1 MAQTIKLKRGT
12 TTPTTSNLVSGEVAI
27 DTSAQKLYIN
37 DGGTVKEI
45 GGGGGGI
52 TYSLKTSAYTASAG
66 DGIIADSSGGAFTIT
81 LPASPSTG
89 DIVSI
94 VDGAAWATN
103 NVTVARNGSTIEGA
117 SEDLVLDVSSLGLD
131 LVYDG
136 STWQLYPRSS
146 AQLATTVGID
156 DNATTTAITIDAS
169 ENVGIGHSSPVAKL
183 AVLGSSND
191 TVAEANANLC
201 VEGGGGNGIIFGT
214 QASSPYRSYI
224 QSGFVSNLSLA
235 TYDLMLNPEGGKVG
249 IGKSPVAQLDV
260 ANGTTYVSSGDFIAR
275 IQQNTNATGKSGLS
289 VMNAWASATSSI
301 FEAAMGWNG
310 TAEGYYPVHTI
321 DGLGQQ
327 EIKIFDSGT
336 HYTVV
341 NIVATSSGGEVRI
354 RGNTDRGA
362 YNLQVNGSGVWGQGS
377 YINGSDARWKD
388 NVQTLECNCLDI
400 INNLRSVSFTY
411 NEASGAS
418 DLTTPHLGFIA
429 QEVEQAT
436 GNHPWLSGL
445 VTEDPEGYKSMAYQ
459 GLIPIL
465 TKAIQEQQA
474 LIEVLQADVEQLKG
488 AN

>member
-12 TTPTTSNLVSGEVAI
+12 TTPTTSNIVSGEVAV

-81 LPASPSTG
+81 LPASPATG

-94 VDGAAWATN
+94 ADGAAWATN

-117 SEDLVLDVSSLGLD
+117 SEDLVLDVSGLALD

-146 AQLATTVGID
+146 AQAPTLGIV
-156 DNATTTAITIDAS
+156 DNATTTAITID
-169 ENVGIGHSSPVAKL
+169 SSQ
-183 AVLGSSND
+183 N
-191 TVAEANANLC
+191 
-201 VEGGGGNGIIFGT
+201 
-214 QASSPYRSYI
+214 
-224 QSGFVSNLSLA
+224 
-235 TYDLMLNPEGGKVG
+235 VG

-275 IQQNTNATGKSGLS
+275 IQQNTNATGKNGLS
-289 VMNAWASATSSI
+289 VMNAWASSTSTI

-310 TAEGYYPVHTI
+310 TASGYYPVHTI

-327 EIKIFDSGT
+327 IFKTFDAGT
-336 HYTVV
+336 HTERMRI
-341 NIVATSSGGEVRI
+341 NANGEIRI
-354 RGNTDRGA
+354 GGNTDRGA

-377 YINGSDARWKD
+377 YINGSDSRWKD
-388 NVQTLECNCLDI
+388 NIQTLECNCLDI
-400 INNLRSVSFTY
+400 INNLRSVSFNY
-411 NEASGAS
+411 NEGSGAF

-459 GLIPIL
+459 ELIPIL

>member
-45 GGGGGGI
+45 GGGGGI

-81 LPASPSTG
+81 LPASPATG

-94 VDGAAWATN
+94 ADGAAWATN

-117 SEDLVLDVSSLGLD
+117 SEDLVLDVSGLALD
-131 LVYDG
+131 LVHDG

-146 AQLATTVGID
+146 AQVPTLGII
-156 DNATTTAITIDAS
+156 DNATTTAITID
-169 ENVGIGHSSPVAKL
+169 SSQ
-183 AVLGSSND
+183 N
-191 TVAEANANLC
+191 
-201 VEGGGGNGIIFGT
+201 
-214 QASSPYRSYI
+214 
-224 QSGFVSNLSLA
+224 
-235 TYDLMLNPEGGKVG
+235 VG

-275 IQQNTNATGKSGLS
+275 IQQNTNTTGKSGLS
-289 VMNAWASATSSI
+289 VMNAWAAATSSI

-310 TAEGYYPVHTI
+310 TAAGYYPVHTI

-336 HYTVV
+336 FYTVV

-377 YINGSDARWKD
+377 YVNGSDSRWKD

-411 NEASGAS
+411 NEDSGAS

-436 GNHPWLSGL
+436 GDHPWLSGL

-459 GLIPIL
+459 ELIPIL

>member
-27 DTSAQKLYIN
+27 DTSARKLYIN

-45 GGGGGGI
+45 GGGGGI

-81 LPASPSTG
+81 LPASPATG

-94 VDGAAWATN
+94 ADGAAWATN

-117 SEDLVLDVSSLGLD
+117 SEDLVLDVSGLALD
-131 LVYDG
+131 LVHDG

-146 AQLATTVGID
+146 AQAPTLGII
-156 DNATTTAITIDAS
+156 DNATTTAITID
-169 ENVGIGHSSPVAKL
+169 SSQ
-183 AVLGSSND
+183 N
-191 TVAEANANLC
+191 
-201 VEGGGGNGIIFGT
+201 
-214 QASSPYRSYI
+214 
-224 QSGFVSNLSLA
+224 
-235 TYDLMLNPEGGKVG
+235 VG

-275 IQQNTNATGKSGLS
+275 IQQNTNTTGKSGLS
-289 VMNAWASATSSI
+289 VMNAWAAATSSI

-310 TAEGYYPVHTI
+310 TAAGYYPVHTI

-336 HYTVV
+336 FYTVV

-377 YINGSDARWKD
+377 YVNGSDSRWKD

-411 NEASGAS
+411 NEDSGAS

-436 GNHPWLSGL
+436 GDHPWLSGL

-459 GLIPIL
+459 ELIPIL

>member
-45 GGGGGGI
+45 GGGGGI

-81 LPASPSTG
+81 LPASPATG

-94 VDGAAWATN
+94 ADGAAWATN

-117 SEDLVLDVSSLGLD
+117 SEDLVLDVSGLALD
-131 LVYDG
+131 LVHDG

-146 AQLATTVGID
+146 AQAPTLGII
-156 DNATTTAITIDAS
+156 DNATTTAITID
-169 ENVGIGHSSPVAKL
+169 SSQ
-183 AVLGSSND
+183 N
-191 TVAEANANLC
+191 
-201 VEGGGGNGIIFGT
+201 
-214 QASSPYRSYI
+214 
-224 QSGFVSNLSLA
+224 
-235 TYDLMLNPEGGKVG
+235 VG

-275 IQQNTNATGKSGLS
+275 IQQNTNTTGKSGLS
-289 VMNAWASATSSI
+289 VMNAWAAATSSI

-310 TAEGYYPVHTI
+310 TAAGYYPVHTI

-336 HYTVV
+336 FYTVV

-377 YINGSDARWKD
+377 YVNGSDSRWKD

-411 NEASGAS
+411 NEDSGAS

-436 GNHPWLSGL
+436 GDHPWLSGL

-459 GLIPIL
+459 ELIPIL